1 MKRSGKQASKLRR
14 RVSPKASAA
23 RGHAVRTVGETA
35 APAAGDTP
43 IESASSAG
51 AVPPAVPPTEERP
64 RAVKAVEERPISP
77 APAATSPPTPPV
89 IDSLP
94 ADSIRRVEEF
104 LGFRLDNEEYAVW
117 IRSVR
122 EIIRPTEITPIPRS
136 PADILGIISLRGTI
150 VPIFDL
156 RRRLGLPRRE
166 SDPKSRIIVIVIDGA
181 PVGMVVD
188 QVTEVI
194 MADPEELEPPPTT
207 MGEQEAS
214 FVTATLRH
222 RERLLGV
229 LHLERLVAIEPA
241 TPLRAMA

>member
-1 MKRSGKQASKLRR
+1 M
-14 RVSPKASAA
+14 
-23 RGHAVRTVGETA
+23 A
-35 APAAGDTP
+35 APAT
-43 IESASSAG
+43 
-51 AVPPAVPPTEERP
+51 
-64 RAVKAVEERPISP
+64 SP
-77 APAATSPPTPPV
+77 AL
-89 IDSLP
+89 DSLP
-94 ADSIRRVEEF
+94 AESGRRVEEF
-104 LGFRLDNEEYAVW
+104 LGFRLDNEEYAVR

-166 SDPKSRIIVIVIDGA
+166 SDHKSRIVVIVIDGA

-194 MADPEELEPPPTT
+194 MADPEGLEPPPTT

-229 LHLERLVAIEPA
+229 LHLERLVAIEPV
-241 TPLRAMA
+241 TPLRAVA